1 MLSEQEDVF
10 RNSRGF
16 DKRGQHENGTF
27 YDDEGYD
34 WAFMNEDGKVRG
46 DKVPPYKGT
55 YILAILAAVDAAT
68 KMAYKTMVSRRA
80 AQLEMP
86 SVELSSARCTENTYD
101 IGEFYGSR
109 GVFSVSDAD
118 VCGIFNYGFEFAF
131 WDEETGE
138 KRMDSEDFCHALSQ
152 IGEAI
157 ISEAGDEENRDS
169 TDEYLIRT
177 ARLLMTSELWSDGA
191 EAWAAKVLRGLD
203 EDYTNVLLRDIAGWD
218 DSLQAL
224 RRKVEEEKAQE
235 EEKMREERAAWEA
248 ACVDE
253 MPF

>member
-68 KMAYKTMVSRRA
+68 EMAYKTMVSRRA

-86 SVELSSARCTENTYD
+86 SVELSSAQCMENTYD

-109 GVFSVSDAD
+109 GVIWGSDAD
-118 VCGIFNYGFEFAF
+118 EYNIFNYAFVYEF

-177 ARLLMTSELWSDGA
+177 ARLLMTSELWSDGV
-191 EAWAAKVLRGLD
+191 EAWAAKVLNRNYAD
-203 EDYTNVLLRDIAGWD
+203 VLLRDIAGWD

-248 ACVDE
+248 DCVDE